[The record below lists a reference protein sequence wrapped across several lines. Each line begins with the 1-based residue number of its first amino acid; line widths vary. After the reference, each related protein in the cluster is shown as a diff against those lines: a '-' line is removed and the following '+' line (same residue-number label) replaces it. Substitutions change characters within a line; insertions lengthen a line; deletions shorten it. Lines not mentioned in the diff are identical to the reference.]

1 MDMKVD
7 LTAIKSKEAV
17 DSIDYKEKINM
28 FLDME
33 KLKLVN
39 EAVAAG
45 LSEAAVLE
53 AMEEENFI
61 DFDLTHLKVIMK
73 QREKDALKSQAD
85 ATTKE
90 TE

>member
-1 MDMKVD
+1 
-7 LTAIKSKEAV
+7 
-17 DSIDYKEKINM
+17 M

-61 DFDLTHLKVIMK
+61 DFDLTHLKAIMK
-73 QREKDALKSQAD
+73 QREKDALKS
-85 ATTKE
+85 
-90 TE
+90 